1 MKEWFIELAQNT
13 IIATVITLL
22 CYVLGIDKSWED
34 AANTFGI
41 AFLVMFVLGLWSKLK
56 KKQQN

>member
-22 CYVLGIDKSWED
+22 FYVLGIDKSWED
-34 AANTFGI
+34 AANTFGT
-41 AFLVMFVLGLWSKLK
+41 AFLVLAVLSLWKRLK
-56 KKQQN
+56 KKN

>member
-1 MKEWFIELAQNT
+1 MKEWFIDLAQNT

-34 AANTFGI
+34 AANTFGT
-41 AFLVMFVLGLWSKLK
+41 AFLVLFVLGLWNRLK